1 MPARTSRLPAPDV
14 LEGAYRTDPVV
25 LIAGERSSLSTALA
39 DALATA
45 GWRVRH
51 EEPGDGAEP
60 DVVLWPA
67 PEQPTG
73 WDQASSALT
82 DALLLAGRVQEPLER
97 VAESGRAAFVT
108 VTRMDGRLGMSGAEN
123 MPKAVLGGAV
133 GLVSTLAIE
142 APALFCR
149 SLDLAPELSEERC
162 AELVVAELHDARS
175 DLVKSGYSADGTRW
189 TVEAAYEDGS
199 ADGSAAPEPGP
210 DDLLVVTGGGRG
222 VTAACTVGL
231 AERYGCGALLLGRT
245 KLADEPSWT
254 EGVSD
259 DELKAAIADH
269 LRAEGRTPTPR
280 EVGGLHGELV
290 AQREIRRTLASIRE
304 SGAFAEYLPVDTTD
318 AAATAEALAAYRDR
332 ITGVVHGAGVLADQ
346 LITAKQEAEVARVL
360 APKLAGLRS
369 VLGAVDQD
377 RLRHLKLFSSVAG
390 FFGNRG
396 QSDYG
401 MANAALNSLA
411 CAFKREHPDASVTAV
426 NWGAWDGGM
435 VTPGLAK
442 MFAERG
448 VELIPLQTGV
458 DVFAE
463 QFRPE
468 HSGDVVCVVGP
479 GKPLSEPEPPRWDG
493 EVRLRRD
500 LGPLTDDP
508 VIADHVIGGAPVLPA
523 AVAIGGLL
531 DAARQVRPDVRA
543 LEEFQVLSGV
553 VFDGSVQA
561 LHVAVGADV
570 TASDDTGKP
579 RYRATARTD
588 LPSAEPLRD
597 LPPATA
603 GEPLDPYS
611 DGTLFHGPALRG
623 IERLLADGDRLVLGC
638 RLRAAGIADGAY
650 EVAGYRPE
658 QADLLL
664 QAVLVWVRRH
674 LGRPSLP
681 TAVGRVEPHA
691 PLPDGEPFHVV
702 VDEARAAEGL
712 VRATATACDQAG
724 GVLLRFRDVDAVVST
739 ALESKFTSSERGS

>member
-1 MPARTSRLPAPDV
+1 MV
-14 LEGAYRTDPVV
+14 LV
-25 LIAGERSSLSTALA
+25 AGEQSPLSTALA
-39 DALATA
+39 DALCAA

-51 EEPGDGAEP
+51 EEPGDGGEP
-60 DVVLWPA
+60 DVVLWLA
-67 PEQPTG
+67 PERPAD
-73 WDQASSALT
+73 WDRASSALT
-82 DALLLAGRVQEPLER
+82 EALLLAGRVQEPLER

-108 VTRMDGRLGMSGAEN
+108 VTRIDGGLGMSGAGDMAN
-123 MPKAVLGGAV
+123 AVLGGVV

-149 SLDLAPELSEERC
+149 SLDLDPELSEERC

-175 DLVKSGYSADGTRW
+175 DLVKTGYSGDGARW
-189 TVEAAYEDGS
+189 TVEAADADGS
-199 ADGSAAPEPGP
+199 AGGCAAPEPGP

-231 AERYGCGALLLGRT
+231 ARRYGCGALLLGRT
-245 KLADEPSWT
+245 EPADEPPWA
-254 EGVSD
+254 EGVSGD
-259 DELKAAIADH
+259 AELKAAIADH
-269 LRAEGRTPTPR
+269 LRAEGRKPTPR
-280 EVGGLHGELV
+280 EVGGLQRELV
-290 AQREIRRTLASIRE
+290 AQREIRQTLASIRE

-332 ITGVVHGAGVLADQ
+332 VTGVVHGAGVLADQ
-346 LITAKQEAEVARVL
+346 LITAKQEPEVTRVL

-377 RLRHLKLFSSVAG
+377 RLRHLMLFSSVAG

-411 CAFKREHPDASVTAV
+411 CAFKRDHPDASVTAV

-435 VTPGLAK
+435 VTPELAR

-448 VELIPLQTGV
+448 VELIPLQSGV
-458 DVFAE
+458 DVFVNE
-463 QFRPE
+463 FRPE
-468 HSGDVVCVVGP
+468 RSGDVVCVVGP
-479 GKPLSEPEPPRWDG
+479 GKPLSERVPPRQDG
-493 EVRLRRD
+493 EVHLRRD

-508 VIADHVIGGAPVLPA
+508 VIADHVIGGAAVLPA
-523 AVAIGGLL
+523 AVAIGGMLN
-531 DAARQVRPDVRA
+531 AVRQVRPDVRA

-553 VFDGSVQA
+553 VFDGSVPA
-561 LHVAVGADV
+561 LHLAVGDDV

-579 RYRATARTD
+579 RYRAAARTE
-588 LPSAEPLRD
+588 PPTAEPLRD
-597 LPPATA
+597 LPPTTA

-623 IERLLADGDRLVLGC
+623 IERLLADDDRLVLGC

-650 EVAGYRPE
+650 EVAAYRPE
-658 QADLLL
+658 HADLLL

-681 TAVGRVEPHA
+681 TAVGSVEPHA

-702 VDEARAAEGL
+702 VDEVRAAEGS
-712 VRATATACDQAG
+712 VRATATACDPAG

-739 ALESKFTSSERGS
+739 ALESKFTRSERGS